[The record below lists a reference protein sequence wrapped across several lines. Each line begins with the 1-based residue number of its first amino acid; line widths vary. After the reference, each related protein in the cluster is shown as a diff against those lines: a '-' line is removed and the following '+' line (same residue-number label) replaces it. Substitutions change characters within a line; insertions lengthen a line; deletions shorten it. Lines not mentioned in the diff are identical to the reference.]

1 MFSIWIK
8 YIGSLTTL
16 LVGDTI
22 IPGIS
27 VISEV
32 SEQLFSTDV
41 SNIFQHDCLP
51 VEILES
57 LMLGNQILASFGIMI
72 NELNK

>member
-32 SEQLFSTDV
+32 SEQLYSTDV
-41 SNIFQHDCLP
+41 SNIFQHDYLP

>member
-41 SNIFQHDCLP
+41 SNIFQHDYLP

-57 LMLGNQILASFGIMI
+57 LMLSNQILASFGIMI